1 MENKKIVK
9 DNRNYSFSPFGN
21 FSFNKDLDKWF
32 VDDLFFNKDF
42 RKLFSE
48 AKDLEN
54 VFEDAGDSYVLT
66 INFPCKI
73 LRSEDIDVNVEDSII
88 KIHFEVKNENSSH
101 SGSYEYSLPED
112 VDVNTIHGEL
122 GGSDDNTLIITI
134 FKKKNEPENKKIKI
148 NIK

>member
-9 DNRNYSFSPFGN
+9 DNRNYSLSPFGN
-21 FSFNKDLDKWF
+21 LFFKDLDKWF
-32 VDDLFFNKDF
+32 VNEDF
-42 RKLFSE
+42 KKLFSE
-48 AKDLEN
+48 TKDLEN
-54 VFEDAGDSYVLT
+54 VFEDTGDSYVLT

-73 LRSEDIDVNVEDSII
+73 LRSDDIDVNVENNMI
-88 KIHFEVKNENSSH
+88 KIHFEVKKENSSH

-112 VDVNTIHGEL
+112 VNINTIHGEL